1 MSGDAFAN
9 TTTVKNIL
17 QHIISP
23 KLVNDG
29 SGGYLSKTDLVN
41 VHNLVFAGGA
51 SNEDGL
57 TAATAF
63 TTQYGL
69 SFTTGTSSITIYHSR
84 VTVNSIILAQNR
96 SPGSLIVVSIV
107 PTAGS
112 FTVSF
117 NISSTGFGV
126 GWFIARF

>member
-29 SGGYLSKTDLVN
+29 SGGYVSKTDLVN
-41 VHNLVFAGGA
+41 VHNLVFGSGA

-57 TAATAF
+57 IASTAF
-63 TTQYGL
+63 TTQCGL
-69 SFTTGTSSITIYHSR
+69 AFTTGTSSITIYHSR
-84 VTVNSIILAQNR
+84 VTSNSIIFAQNR
-96 SPGSLIVVSIV
+96 SPSTLIMTSIV
-107 PTAGS
+107 PTTGS
-112 FTVSF
+112 FTVNF
-117 NISSTGFGV
+117 NSNTSGYGV